1 MKEGEKMNL
10 DKREVEILR
19 SLVKANYELEIDT
32 VLKELSLT
40 FKKLVTCINSLNK
53 KIEAIGTVKFNNSLM
68 LLEVVNFELLFQCV
82 QQEMKLGNSI
92 EEDSRRKAILLDLV
106 TNANDKFIKIDYL
119 SAKLEVSRGT
129 INNDLKSLRLLLKE
143 YEAEIVGITNKGL
156 QIRASEFH
164 IRLVILHYLYD
175 EYAERM
181 SIHISN
187 DHIFQEMK
195 TKITNQFSLNFSRKE
210 LFERAIVLSII
221 RSVQGDHIEDKIP
234 VYSDF
239 LSQTNEIKEVT
250 DYLCQRYVDYF
261 TDYDRHFLCFPLN
274 LENRRKI
281 QTDGSHIN
289 DILDEMLRMI
299 YKEYRVYFDKKF
311 LDSEIKS
318 HLIFLLNRLVF
329 KVSSEIMINN
339 KTIEESY
346 PFAYQVARASS
357 KVIKDKL
364 NLEMNE
370 SEIAYLSLYFQLA
383 IQERYNQPK
392 KFAIIN
398 SFGRSITKLIEE
410 RIKLTFFD
418 DCELIEINES
428 EIDDLSIET
437 VNAIFSTDPIKIQS
451 KIPIILIT
459 NIFNTEYITETV
471 YKAKTQT
478 LLNNQD
484 ISYFFSIHDKKK
496 LDYLPN
502 LEERLVSIGEEKELD
517 PSFYEAILNQEI
529 ESIRYEGAFVPHA
542 LLPNHQKFL
551 LDFSIFRCK
560 QRCQLIF
567 LIGIPEDIP
576 KEKENILIQIYDFVF
591 ETIHQI
597 SRKCKNNSALN
608 DFSIEGEEELFW
620 EICQF
625 YS

>member
-1 MKEGEKMNL
+1 MNL
-10 DKREVEILR
+10 DKREIEILQ
-19 SLVKANYELEIDT
+19 SLVKANYELEVNL
-32 VLKELSLT
+32 VLKKLSLT
-40 FKKLVTCINSLNK
+40 VKKLITCIHSLNK
-53 KIEAIGTVKFNNSLM
+53 KIEEIGSITFNNQLL
-68 LLEVVNFELLFQCV
+68 LLEVDNFDLLFQCI

-106 TNANDKFIKIDYL
+106 ADANDQFIKIDYL

-129 INNDLKSLRLLLKE
+129 INNDLKSLRSLLKE
-143 YEAEIVGITNKGL
+143 YEAEIIGVTNKGL
-156 QIRASEFH
+156 QMVATEFN
-164 IRLVILHYLYD
+164 IRLVILHYLFN
-175 EYAERM
+175 EYAETM
-181 SIHISN
+181 SAHISN
-187 DHIFQEMK
+187 DRVFQELK
-195 TKITNQFSLNFSRKE
+195 TRIANQFSLNFSRRE
-210 LFERAIVLSII
+210 LFEKAVVISII
-221 RSVQGDHIEDKIP
+221 RCAQGNHIEEKIP

-239 LSQTNEIKEVT
+239 ASQTNEIKEVT
-250 DYLCQRYVDYF
+250 TYLCQRYVDCF
-261 TDYDRHFLCFPLN
+261 TSYDRQFLCFPLN
-274 LENRRKI
+274 LENRKKI
-281 QTDGSHIN
+281 QTDGSAIN
-289 DILDEMLRMI
+289 DILDQMLRLI
-299 YKEYRVYFDKKF
+299 YKEYRVYFDKTF
-311 LDSEIKS
+311 LDSEIKN

-329 KVSSEIMINN
+329 KVSSEIMIDN
-339 KTIEESY
+339 KTIAESY

-357 KVIKDKL
+357 RVIKEKIK
-364 NLEMNE
+364 LEME
-370 SEIAYLSLYFQLA
+370 DSEIAYLSLYFQLA
-383 IQERYNQPK
+383 IQSKYNQPK

-418 DCELIEINES
+418 DCELVEINES
-428 EIDDLSIET
+428 EVDDLSIDT
-437 VNAIFSTDPIKIQS
+437 INAIFSTDPIKVRS

-484 ISYFFSIHDKKK
+484 ISYSFSIHEKKQ
-496 LDYLPN
+496 LDYLTN
-502 LEERLVSIGEEKELD
+502 LAERLKSIGENNELD
-517 PSFYEAILNQEI
+517 PSFCEAIIHQEI

-542 LLPNHQKFL
+542 ILPNHQKFL

-567 LIGIPEDIP
+567 LIGIPENIP

-591 ETIHQI
+591 DTIHQI
-597 SRKCKNNSALN
+597 ARKYKNHSTLN

-620 EICQF
+620 EIRQF

>member
-1 MKEGEKMNL
+1 MNL
-10 DKREVEILR
+10 DKREIEILR
-19 SLVKANYELEIDT
+19 SLVKANYELEIGAL
-32 VLKELSLT
+32 LKKLSWT
-40 FKKLVTCINSLNK
+40 FKRLVTCVDSLNK
-53 KIEAIGTVKFNNSLM
+53 KIEEIGVVKFNNSVL
-68 LLEVVNFELLFQCV
+68 LLEVANFELLFQCI

-92 EEDSRRKAILLDLV
+92 EEDSRRKAILLDLL

-129 INNDLKSLRLLLKE
+129 INNDLKTLRTILKE
-143 YEAEIVGITNKGL
+143 YEAEIVGVTNKGL
-156 QIRASEFH
+156 QIKAAEFN
-164 IRLVILHYLYD
+164 IRLVILHYVFN
-175 EYAERM
+175 EYVGKM
-181 SIHISN
+181 SSQISK
-187 DHIFQEMK
+187 DTVFQEMK
-195 TKITNQFSLNFSRKE
+195 ARIANQLSLNFSRKE
-210 LFERAIVLSII
+210 LFEKAVVLSIV
-221 RSVQGDHIEDKIP
+221 RSVQGDHIEEKIP

-239 LSQTNEIKEVT
+239 LSEANEVKEVT

-274 LENRRKI
+274 LENRKKI
-281 QTDGSHIN
+281 QTDGSTIN
-289 DILDEMLRMI
+289 DILDEMLQLI

-329 KVSSEIMINN
+329 KVSSEIMIDN

-357 KVIKDKL
+357 RVIKEKL
-364 NLEMNE
+364 NLEMEE

-383 IQERYNQPK
+383 IQAKYNQPK

-418 DCELIEINES
+418 DCELVEINES
-428 EIDDLSIET
+428 EIDELSIDT
-437 VNAIFSTDPIKIQS
+437 INAIFSTDPIKVRS

-484 ISYFFSIHDKKK
+484 ISYSFSIHDKKK
-496 LDYLPN
+496 LDYLTN
-502 LEERLVSIGEEKELD
+502 LEERLTSIGENKELD
-517 PSFYEAILNQEI
+517 QSFCEAILHQEI
-529 ESIRYEGAFVPHA
+529 DSIRYEGAFVPHA
-542 LLPNHQKFL
+542 LLPNNQQFL
-551 LDFSIFRCK
+551 LDFSIFRSK

-591 ETIHQI
+591 DTIHQI
-597 SRKCKNNSALN
+597 SRKYKNNSALN
-608 DFSIEGEEELFW
+608 DFSIEGKEELFW